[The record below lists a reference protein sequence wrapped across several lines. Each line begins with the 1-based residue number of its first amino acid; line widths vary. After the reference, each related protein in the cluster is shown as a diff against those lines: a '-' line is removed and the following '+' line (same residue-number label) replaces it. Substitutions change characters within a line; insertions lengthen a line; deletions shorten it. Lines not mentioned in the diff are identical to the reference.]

1 MPDED
6 DFYASPGEQF
16 EPGDIFIRLPFV
28 SLKYPLRYWRAQ
40 GNDPN
45 KATLCDL
52 EHGEPRPNQD
62 TPKSSLEHRSMML
75 LSHGCEIDRVLKKED
90 PRRRVFLAAP
100 VLPLAECN
108 PETQTRTREGNQP
121 NRFYLRP
128 SQYTGES
135 ELCVDF
141 RKITP
146 IIAQYF
152 IDSDRTC
159 SLSENARKFLFSK
172 LGVFFSG
179 YALYLGPIEC
189 PVCET
194 PFDVSQFLVPSGD
207 EPDNE

>member
-1 MPDED
+1 MPDD
-6 DFYASPGEQF
+6 DFYTSPGEQF
-16 EPGDIFIRLPFV
+16 EPGDIFLDLPFV

-40 GNDPN
+40 ANDPS

-52 EHGEPRPNQD
+52 EHGEPRPDRD
-62 TPKSSLEHRSMML
+62 TARSSLERRSMML
-75 LSHGCEIDRVLKKED
+75 LSHGCEIDRVLRKE
-90 PRRRVFLAAP
+90 PPQRRVWLAAP
-100 VLPLAECN
+100 VLPLADCN
-108 PETQTRTREGNQP
+108 PDTQRRTREGNQP

-128 SQYTGES
+128 SQYTGAD

-146 IIAQYF
+146 IICQYF
-152 IDSDRTC
+152 IESTRCC
-159 SLSENARKFLFSK
+159 SLTENARKFLFSK

-194 PFDVSQFLVPSGD
+194 PLDISQFLVASAE